1 MKNSLEVIPL
11 AWVLRVKE
19 LQEPRDQTRINILAR
34 NLFQHQG
41 SLKSGLPTIQL
52 TPSLLPVTTR
62 YHLWAGYVFYRD
74 THGSALSNAVQEAQD
89 ACALCRSAA

>member
-11 AWVLRVKE
+11 AWVLRVKK

-41 SLKSGLPTIQL
+41 SLKSGSPITQL

-62 YHLWAGYVFYRD
+62 DNWAGYV
-74 THGSALSNAVQEAQD
+74 S
-89 ACALCRSAA
+89 